1 MTAKEYLSQ
10 AYMLQSRI
18 DKLTKDIEVLTE
30 MTRSISAVCND
41 ADRVQTSKNTDAPFV
56 KGIERLEELR
66 EQLTESMHLYV
77 DLKEQIDTAI
87 RSIPDVNGQIVIQ
100 RRYLTRERWE
110 DIGDHLGVSRTTVYR
125 WAVRALENLVMPENP
140 IKIEK

>member
-56 KGIERLEELR
+56 KGIERLEEMR
-66 EQLTESMHLYV
+66 ERLTENLNLYV
-77 DLKEQIDTAI
+77 ALKDQMEMVIG
-87 RSIPDVNGQIVIQ
+87 SIPDVNAQMVI
-100 RRYLTRERWE
+100 RHRYLERERWE
-110 DIGDHLGVSRTTVYR
+110 NIGDHMGVCRTTVYR
-125 WAVRALENLVMPENP
+125 WAVRALENLVLPENP
-140 IKIEK
+140 IKI